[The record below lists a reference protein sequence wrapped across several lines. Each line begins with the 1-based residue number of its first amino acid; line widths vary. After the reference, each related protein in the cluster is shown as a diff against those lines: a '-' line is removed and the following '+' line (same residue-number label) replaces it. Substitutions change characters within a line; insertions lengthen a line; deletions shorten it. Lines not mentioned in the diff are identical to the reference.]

1 MYMQPDFDQ
10 NIEKSFDNESPITAR
25 EHKFTEV
32 AQTTVYN
39 GTAADL
45 DSSNDLQS
53 NNLGIDPNASGF
65 SGLGSDFEEL

>member
-1 MYMQPDFDQ
+1 MHLDHK
-10 NIEKSFDNESPITAR
+10 NLEKSFDNESPINADR
-25 EHKFTEV
+25 EP
-32 AQTTVYN
+32 QTKTVYN

-65 SGLGSDFEEL
+65 SGLGSEFDEIQPGG